1 MPEAAL
7 PPLYARWMDAHL
19 GGHIPEETRATCS
32 NCAMAPPRDEP
43 MAAGQFDPTTKCCTY
58 VPRLPNFLVGAVL
71 ADEDPDS
78 APGRATLEGR
88 VIAGVGVTPL
98 GLARPP
104 AWDLVYRHGV
114 VRSDTAFGRTRSLRC
129 PHFLP
134 DGRCGIW
141 KHREGVCATWYC
153 RNDRGAV
160 GFTFWEAL
168 GGFLGTL
175 ERALAYDSVLAMG
188 FDGPALHHLVDGPQP
203 ADGPA
208 LDGRQTMAARRQ
220 VWGGWVEREREL
232 YLATAARV
240 ERMTWGE
247 VRRIAGPQ
255 AEAHGQVVRQA
266 WEALVW
272 ASTPARLRLTRLG
285 SVEIGRET
293 TAIVTHRT
301 YDPIEVPSSLLP
313 HLARFDGRPAELV
326 RAEIEREGA
335 TVDAAVVQR
344 LVDWGV
350 LVEA

>member
-1 MPEAAL
+1 MPVPAL

-32 NCAMAPPRDEP
+32 NCAMAPTRGEP
-43 MAAGQFDPTTKCCTY
+43 MGPGQFDPTTKCCTY

-71 ADEDPDS
+71 ADEDP
-78 APGRATLEGR
+78 ANTPGRATIEGR

-141 KHREGVCATWYC
+141 KHRDGVCATWYC

-160 GFTFWEAL
+160 GFAFWEAL
-168 GGFLGTL
+168 GAYLGVL
-175 ERALAYDSVLAMG
+175 ERALAYDAVLAMG
-188 FDGPALHHLVDGPQP
+188 LDGPALDHLVDGPP
-203 ADGPA
+203 PVDGPA
-208 LDGRQTMAARRQ
+208 LDGRQSLGARRRI
-220 VWGGWVEREREL
+220 WGHWVEHEREM
-232 YLATAARV
+232 YVATAARV
-240 ERMTWGE
+240 ERMNWSE
-247 VRRIAGPQ
+247 VRRAAGPLG
-255 AEAHGQVVRQA
+255 EAHGLVVVRA

-285 SVEIGRET
+285 SVDIGPET
-293 TAIVTHRT
+293 TAIVTHRA
-301 YDPIEVPSSLLP
+301 YDPIEVPSKLLP
-313 HLARFDGRPAELV
+313 LLARFDGRPAEIV
-326 RAEIEREGA
+326 RAELAREGA
-335 TVDAAVVQR
+335 PVDAAVVQR